1 MTNPGLETAIT
12 RVVYYAE
19 NKKNGSTNTGCIP
32 VIEESPDREEYYDSK
47 VYYGGN
53 CYVQWGQG
61 APYNKYC
68 PMIDGDHTVTGCV
81 ATAIAQLM
89 SIYEYPCNYGSYDF
103 SWNDINSEITPPEG
117 VPEDQVAHLME
128 QLGLPQNLDMEYGV
142 NGSGASPNRIPKTLE
157 NFGYSDGGNLIE
169 YDTEEVVSELKAGY
183 PVLIGGAS
191 IRTTTTFLGIPFRS
205 YSQAHRW
212 LAHGVL
218 ELSRTTKYYEDF
230 EYVASS
236 VDTTWYI
243 LCNFGWNGNA
253 DGYYLSGIF
262 DTTVAPDYNWNVPT
276 KSETEG
282 VPGNYQYEMTA
293 VVGIRK

>member
-1 MTNPGLETAIT
+1 MLPRKLSTSSSPSLTALYDEYYAHRHLFNDSVSLYIFNFADSAGYAIMSSDIRVEPLLAFVLQGCLRKGDIVTNPGLETAIT

-169 YDTEEVVSELKAGY
+169 YDTEEVVSDPYRG
-183 PVLIGGAS
+183 S
-191 IRTTTTFLGIPFRS
+191 FN
-205 YSQAHRW
+205 QD
-212 LAHGVL
+212 
-218 ELSRTTKYYEDF
+218 YY
-230 EYVASS
+230 
-236 VDTTWYI
+236 YI
-243 LCNFGWNGNA
+243 FGNT
-253 DGYYLSGIF
+253 I
-262 DTTVAPDYNWNVPT
+262 
-276 KSETEG
+276 
-282 VPGNYQYEMTA
+282 
-293 VVGIRK
+293 